1 MHPEELFELFYKNV
15 RLDMNPVGFPKY
27 YSEVMKRFWY
37 ARFMNAYNNEREPVA
52 LMSWAEA
59 PQMWLAG
66 YREKHNEESLD
77 FN

>member
-15 RLDMNPVGFPKY
+15 RLDMNPPGFPKHHC
-27 YSEVMKRFWY
+27 EVMKRFWY
-37 ARFMNAYNNEREPVA
+37 ERFMNAYHNVREPMV

-66 YREKHNEESLD
+66 YTENKE
-77 FN
+77 